1 MWAHGPRLKRKI
13 VRHSRGGIAVRRIA
27 IASGISG
34 VLVLASILLMS
45 AVDTGLTRLLAFIF
59 LQYPAM
65 LIGYVTGG
73 EATTYALAIVAWVLW
88 SVIMYAASWFI
99 GTFVGGLRAAERP
112 ARHA

>member
-1 MWAHGPRLKRKI
+1 MRRLM
-13 VRHSRGGIAVRRIA
+13 VAGSVSA
-27 IASGISG
+27 
-34 VLVLASILLMS
+34 VLVLTTVALLPFIDS
-45 AVDTGLTRLLAFIF
+45 SPSPLVGLPVFIF

-73 EATTYALAIVAWVLW
+73 EANIYALAIVAWVLW